1 MFREYVEEEELC
13 ELRRRYRVMGWD
25 EYALF

>member
-13 ELRRRYRVMGWD
+13 ELRRCYHVVGWD
-25 EYALF
+25 EYTLF

>member
-13 ELRRRYRVMGWD
+13 ELGRHYCVMDWD